1 MGRVIATPLHNL
13 AMPLIRYDVGDYA
26 EFGEPC
32 PCGRGLPVLRRI
44 MGRSRNLL
52 RLPSGERIFPYFHD
66 GLFREITPVRQ
77 FQVVQTHLQKLG
89 VRLVTERPLTR
100 KEEEAIRALVQ
111 DRTSQSF
118 EIKLSYHESIP
129 QGPGGKYQDFICEI
143 ETGPDRP

>member
-1 MGRVIATPLHNL
+1 MYSTQEVGYITLQCPKSEHHHVQAEGVFIEILDDNGSPCRPGEMGKVIATPLHNL

-66 GLFREITPVRQ
+66 GLFREIAPVRQ
-77 FQVVQTHLQKLG
+77 FQVVQIHPQRFD
-89 VRLVTERPLTR
+89 VRLVTERPLTPR
-100 KEEEAIRALVQ
+100 NPRFS
-111 DRTSQSF
+111 T
-118 EIKLSYHESIP
+118 
-129 QGPGGKYQDFICEI
+129 
-143 ETGPDRP
+143 